1 MIDERLKGIS
11 NRWKGQRLKR
21 RIHSLGLSSVYQ
33 TWQEDEAK
41 RKKRAAFT
49 LEKKMPEEPVC
60 TINTE
65 KYSGTVDYIFFSKL
79 TLSVKRRISIPV
91 VDPECVG
98 LRMGA
103 TRSCNAMRCEVFC

>member
-1 MIDERLKGIS
+1 MIDERLKGIG

-41 RKKRAAFT
+41 RKKRSAFSIENK
-49 LEKKMPEEPVC
+49 LPEEPAC

-79 TLSVKRRISIPV
+79 TLNVKRRLSVPV
-91 VDPECVG
+91 VDLE
-98 LRMGA
+98 
-103 TRSCNAMRCEVFC
+103 